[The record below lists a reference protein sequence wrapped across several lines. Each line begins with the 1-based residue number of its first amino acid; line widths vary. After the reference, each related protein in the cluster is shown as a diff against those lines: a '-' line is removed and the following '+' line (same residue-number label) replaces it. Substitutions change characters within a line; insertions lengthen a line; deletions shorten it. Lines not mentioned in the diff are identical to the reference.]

1 MSLRIIV
8 QPAQVAAWITARQGL
23 PVRRRG
29 SDTDVQILFSQ
40 PAAANYETL
49 SVDEFLETM
58 KTHHRA
64 LLVDDTAGRT
74 FHRFVE
80 RG

>member
-1 MSLRIIV
+1 MSLRMII
-8 QPAQVAAWITARQGL
+8 QPAQVAAWITARQGT
-23 PVRRRG
+23 PARRRG
-29 SDTDVQILFSQ
+29 SDTDVQILFGQ
-40 PAAANYETL
+40 PVAPDYEAL
-49 SVDEFLETM
+49 RIEDLLETM
-58 KTHHRA
+58 KVQHCA

>member
-1 MSLRIIV
+1 MSLRMII
-8 QPAQVAAWITARQGL
+8 QPAQVAAWITARQGA

-29 SDTDVQILFSQ
+29 SDTDVQILFGQ
-40 PAAANYETL
+40 LPAGNYESL
-49 SVDEFLETM
+49 SLEELLETM
-58 KTHHRA
+58 KVQHRA
-64 LLVDDTAGRT
+64 LLVDETAGRT